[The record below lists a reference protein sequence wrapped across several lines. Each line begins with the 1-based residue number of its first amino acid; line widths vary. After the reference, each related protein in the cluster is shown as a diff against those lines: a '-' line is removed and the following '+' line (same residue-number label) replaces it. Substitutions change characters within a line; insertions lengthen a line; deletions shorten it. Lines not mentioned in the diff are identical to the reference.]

1 MTRHFCRRANRKF
14 IDLLPYDDLTS
25 FKLEKTQTVL
35 NAVDAQKV
43 SFIVKPLPLK
53 GVCQSLE

>member
-14 IDLLPYDDLTS
+14 IDLLLYDDLTS
-25 FKLEKTQTVL
+25 SKLEKTQTVL
-35 NAVDAQKV
+35 NAVEAQNV

-53 GVCQSLE
+53 GVCQNLE